1 MASETPI
8 MPQETVLE
16 AVETSLIEDKAL
28 SEGCDEHDTNIIVVE
43 KESEKINNIGE
54 NGDVVNGLCCQCSSS
69 ATKPDKIRPVE
80 VLKILGEGSQ
90 GVVALCRFRQ
100 KSKPEEAMENKN
112 EETEAAPSSKL
123 LNTGDR
129 KYTKDINY

>member
-54 NGDVVNGLCCQCSSS
+54 HNGDAVNGLCCCQCSSS
-69 ATKPDKIRPVE
+69 AAKPEKIRPVE

-100 KSKPEEAMENKN
+100 ESKPEEAIDNTN
-112 EETEAAPSSKL
+112 EEIRAAPPS
-123 LNTGDR
+123 
-129 KYTKDINY
+129 